1 MPMQYQDIIVHID
14 DGEAM
19 PARLSMALA
28 LAERFDAHL
37 TGIYVDPGLA
47 LPTLIDVPISPSL
60 VEALEDEHRER
71 CERAEQRFKQA
82 VEASTLSS
90 TWRLAQGELANT
102 LSRHAR
108 CADLVILGQE
118 GGGDQK
124 VVVGGLPDTVVL
136 GCGRPALVVPYVGV
150 KAAPGKHVIVAWNGS
165 REAARAVNDAL
176 PFLMAA
182 EQVDVVCAN
191 PARSDEQDTDLPGAD
206 LCLHLARHGVKA
218 EAQEIVA
225 NDLEFGD
232 LLLSRAADRGADLI
246 VMGAYGHSRWREVVL
261 GGATRQL
268 LNQMT
273 VPVFMSH

>member
-1 MPMQYQDIIVHID
+1 MQYQDIIVHID

-19 PARLSMALA
+19 PGRLSMALA
-28 LAERFDAHL
+28 LAERFGAHL

-47 LPTLIDVPISPSL
+47 LPTLIDVPISPGL

-71 CERAEQRFKQA
+71 CERAEQQFKKSL
-82 VEASTLSS
+82 EASTVSG

-108 CADLVILGQE
+108 YADLVILGQE
-118 GGGDQK
+118 GADDQK
-124 VVVGGLPDTVVL
+124 VVVGGLPDSVVL
-136 GCGRPALVVPYVGV
+136 GCGRPALLVPYVG
-150 KAAPGKHVIVAWNGS
+150 ATTPPGKHVIVAWNGS

-176 PFLMAA
+176 PFLVAA
-182 EQVDVVCAN
+182 DAVDVMCVN
-191 PARSDEQDTDLPGAD
+191 PARSEEDDADLPGAD

-218 EAQEIVA
+218 EAQELVA
-225 NDLEFGD
+225 SDLDVGD

-246 VMGAYGHSRWREVVL
+246 VMGAYGHARWREVVL
-261 GGATRQL
+261 GGVTRQL
-268 LNQMT
+268 LDQMT